1 MIELTPVSVSP
12 VLSSSAPAGSE
23 PQVDRALVLAFVT
36 QVRQVLASPSYR
48 PPLLPTVALE
58 VHKLSYRADVNA
70 DQLVAVLEQDAVLAA
85 QVLRVA
91 GSAAYGGWGDGEVS
105 LKQAVVRLGMRNLA
119 ILVWEVATG
128 MRIFRS
134 ARYSTFME
142 EMRKHSTACA
152 HLCRLIATR
161 KGVAADTAFLCGL
174 LHDIGMAATLL
185 VLAERAKDEPAIA
198 PLVLD
203 EILRETH
210 QEVSGM
216 IAHLWKL
223 PPEIADVLAHHHSG
237 QVKGQPNDLSAIV
250 AICEEMSRDLGCGV
264 NIGAG
269 RCDHVEPDVIAAA
282 FASLALGDDVWRE
295 LGTEA
300 RKAIEALGHATADGG
315 AAPSEKGTK
324 SPQAAAKSSQ
334 VLPAVRTHQARR
346 LSWWE
351 RLKRSLFG

>member
-1 MIELTPVSVSP
+1 V
-12 VLSSSAPAGSE
+12 SSSAPANNE
-23 PQVDRALVLAFVT
+23 PQADRTLVLAFVT
-36 QVRQVLASPSYR
+36 QVRQVLASPTYR

-105 LKQAVVRLGMRNLA
+105 LRQAVVRLGMRNLA

-142 EMRKHSTACA
+142 EMRRHSTACA

-185 VLAERAKDEPAIA
+185 VLAERPKDEPAIA
-198 PLVLD
+198 PPVLD

-216 IAHLWKL
+216 IAQLWKL
-223 PPEIADVLAHHHSG
+223 PAEIADVLANHHSG
-237 QVKGQPNDLSAIV
+237 QVRGQPNELAAIV

-295 LGTEA
+295 LGTQA
-300 RKAIEALGHATADGG
+300 RKAIEALGHAPAEGS
-315 AAPSEKGTK
+315 AAPNEKVTM
-324 SPQAAAKSSQ
+324 PAKSSQ
-334 VLPAVRTHQARR
+334 ALPAARPQARR
-346 LSWWE
+346 SWWQ
-351 RLKRSLFG
+351 RLKNALFG